1 MATRSE
7 PHAAERQASPGG
19 AALEVERGPDWLFVQ
34 MGDSCDGARS
44 GLTESVWETIRE
56 HGASR
61 VVLELD
67 RVERVDETLGEVI
80 ATIGARMRDAGGLIR
95 ICGLSPTK
103 LSQLRSV
110 AAVTGVPHF
119 DSRGEAVG
127 TRRVGAGSCE

>member
-7 PHAAERQASPGG
+7 PQTAEGQARPGG
-19 AALEVERGPDWLFVQ
+19 VALEVERGPDWLFVQ

-67 RVERVDETLGEVI
+67 RVERVDEALGEVI
-80 ATIGARMRDAGGLIR
+80 ATIGARVRDAGGLIR

-119 DSRGEAVG
+119 ASRGEAVG